1 MKKRSEKK
9 GELVVKVGKRIA
21 QLREDANL
29 TQEELAEEAG
39 ITSTTLSRIECGTT
53 DTNITML
60 GKISK
65 ALNVNIATLY
75 AESQVTPV
83 GLPWE
88 IDEIIRLLRKQKA
101 SVISAALKAVE
112 LIVSLVKN
120 QK

>member
-1 MKKRSEKK
+1 MKKRSEKRSDLICK
-9 GELVVKVGKRIA
+9 LGKNIA
-21 QLREDANL
+21 YYRKDAGL
-29 TQEELAEEAG
+29 SQEELAYKVDIMPA
-39 ITSTTLSRIECGTT
+39 TLSRIECGAT
-53 DTNITML
+53 DTSISTL
-60 GKISK
+60 EKIAN
-65 ALNVNIATLY
+65 ALKVDISTLFEE
-75 AESQVTPV
+75 AQVTPV